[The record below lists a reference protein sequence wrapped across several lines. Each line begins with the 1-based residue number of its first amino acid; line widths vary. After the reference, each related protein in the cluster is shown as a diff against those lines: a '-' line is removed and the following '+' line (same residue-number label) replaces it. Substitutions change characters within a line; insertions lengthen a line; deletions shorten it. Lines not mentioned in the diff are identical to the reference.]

1 MGNRLQGYGVEKQ
14 MKVELEKAGDNPQQ
28 PKTAQI
34 IGGQR
39 DRFMAKVGD
48 KIHIEGQPK
57 DVVWT
62 VVSIVGDLCDQPE
75 GDIVPPPVHI
85 GS

>member
-1 MGNRLQGYGVEKQ
+1 

-28 PKTAQI
+28 PKTSQI
-34 IGGQR
+34 IGGKGDQ
-39 DRFMAKVGD
+39 FMAKVGD
-48 KIHIEGQPK
+48 KIHIQGQPK

-75 GDIVPPPVHI
+75 NDIVPPPVHI

>member
-1 MGNRLQGYGVEKQ
+1 MGGGVQRYGVEKQ
-14 MKVELEKAGDNPQQ
+14 MKVELEKAGDNPLQ

-34 IGGQR
+34 IGGNR

-48 KIHIEGQPK
+48 KIHIQGQPK

-75 GDIVPPPVHI
+75 NDIVPPPVHI

>member
-1 MGNRLQGYGVEKQ
+1 MGKGLQRYGVEKQ
-14 MKVELEKAGDNPQQ
+14 MRVELEKAGDNPQQ

-34 IGGQR
+34 IGGKR

-62 VVSIVGDLCDQPE
+62 VVSIVGDLCNQPE
-75 GDIVPPPVHI
+75 NDIVPPPVHI